1 MLRRS
6 TTIAPGTME
15 AIRRAT
21 TISEETMEMLRRSTT
36 IAPETT
42 AALRRL
48 TADVQFPVLDESIR
62 EAMREAFR
70 RFHELWEHAMPS
82 NWKGFE
88 PHEVIA
94 TIERVRVAGFVLVW
108 IPRAEIVR
116 DVLAADEGETAAV
129 LLARR
134 DDVLDDAVACL
145 SEIEHPDL
153 VLIRD
158 GIEEAIRALRGGL
171 PRAAQALASVAFTS
185 EIHEF
190 FEMGTKASRKRM
202 IESDP
207 EDAPLGQ
214 LRLLTIFVAGAKALD
229 EFRPDR
235 ALPVRSDFNRH
246 NSAHRLTREQWT
258 EANALSA
265 IMLATALLREMQYWY
280 ELDDAKS

>member
-1 MLRRS
+1 
-6 TTIAPGTME
+6 ME
-15 AIRRAT
+15 AIPRAT

-116 DVLAADEGETAAV
+116 DVLSRPTR
-129 LLARR
+129 ARPLR
-134 DDVLDDAVACL
+134 CFSRVVTMCSTMRSPAC
-145 SEIEHPDL
+145 
-153 VLIRD
+153 
-158 GIEEAIRALRGGL
+158 
-171 PRAAQALASVAFTS
+171 PRSSIPTS
-185 EIHEF
+185 
-190 FEMGTKASRKRM
+190 S
-202 IESDP
+202 
-207 EDAPLGQ
+207 
-214 LRLLTIFVAGAKALD
+214 
-229 EFRPDR
+229 
-235 ALPVRSDFNRH
+235 
-246 NSAHRLTREQWT
+246 
-258 EANALSA
+258 
-265 IMLATALLREMQYWY
+265 
-280 ELDDAKS
+280 